1 VCLLIFAGPTG
12 ALAQGSEAEERA
24 ARAQA
29 AQFIN
34 HAVRIVELDAGG
46 NEQRQGWGLIV
57 GSESSDLYIATPWHV
72 VWGRMPPP
80 EDRLRVKF
88 LGGSGAGAIPQRIG
102 EGRMSPDHYLDLAV
116 LVVKGAADRAPSPAP
131 LTRLGKNDGGTWVW
145 QIGRQAN
152 WELPG
157 GHGFFIGLRTEPDRL
172 RFDGLRTPS
181 GTSGQPI
188 VTRNGIAAIVTT
200 DGGDLETL
208 ALSIDKILDRFREWH
223 FPVNLL
229 TFPSNAT
236 GVVSNAPSSPGGETQ
251 PRAPPSSKEDEREL
265 SNTQPPS
272 KPASAGT
279 FQGTES
285 ARPDTG
291 PSDII
296 RTSAQLNNAA
306 FDVPPVS
313 SIFSTHARTSVTHST
328 SNLESL
334 MSVDEPSVLPDDRTI
349 VYPDGNVVFVG
360 TITSSMKEIS
370 WVRAFEFPRK
380 YLLRKILASVRAKA
394 IYFVTDGS
402 DEAVVWRWQAGS
414 GSVTR
419 VNAGRGPAGTA
430 AFDEEHGIVAI
441 NGDGYRL
448 DTGEK
453 IGSYGGS
460 IGRVGFRPSSNEL
473 ADTEEEDGKLF
484 VEFHRLNEAQAT
496 HRFAISPD
504 FAKSYTVWR
513 FSPDGSALGAVRV
526 DRSEVHVT
534 IWLSA
539 SGVTQYSGKF
549 PIARPDDFPAADARH
564 VDMDFSRDKKSVA
577 VLVKDEIQLLN
588 YRTKSLLGSLG
599 GEDIA
604 GSSIR
609 LHTVL

>member
-1 VCLLIFAGPTG
+1 MCLLIFAGPTG

-334 MSVDEPSVLPDDRTI
+334 MSVD
-349 VYPDGNVVFVG
+349 GNCSPPVG
-360 TITSSMKEIS
+360 LS
-370 WVRAFEFPRK
+370 
-380 YLLRKILASVRAKA
+380 
-394 IYFVTDGS
+394 
-402 DEAVVWRWQAGS
+402 Q
-414 GSVTR
+414 
-419 VNAGRGPAGTA
+419 
-430 AFDEEHGIVAI
+430 
-441 NGDGYRL
+441 
-448 DTGEK
+448 
-453 IGSYGGS
+453 
-460 IGRVGFRPSSNEL
+460 
-473 ADTEEEDGKLF
+473 
-484 VEFHRLNEAQAT
+484 
-496 HRFAISPD
+496 
-504 FAKSYTVWR
+504 
-513 FSPDGSALGAVRV
+513 GA
-526 DRSEVHVT
+526 
-534 IWLSA
+534 
-539 SGVTQYSGKF
+539 
-549 PIARPDDFPAADARH
+549 
-564 VDMDFSRDKKSVA
+564 
-577 VLVKDEIQLLN
+577 
-588 YRTKSLLGSLG
+588 
-599 GEDIA
+599 
-604 GSSIR
+604 
-609 LHTVL
+609 